1 MVQIGGMIENP
12 LEKKGFLMLYDMFMM
27 YRRAD
32 GKRDRIGPDIL
43 IISGQTEDEL
53 GSSYDTETQPTPV
66 CAFELVSPKGEEKD
80 LRSMRLYLEQ
90 LEIPTCVMLYLV
102 DDDGDRLPEAKL
114 AVWRR
119 DEETGL
125 AVQAEPDDEGRFHIT
140 GTELWIGL
148 REQMAYFWNEETGEM
163 RFDMELERI
172 LRQEAE
178 ERAEE
183 ERRAREEEH
192 RAREEER
199 RAREVA
205 EQQVEEERRAR
216 EVAEQKNAEL
226 LALLQKHGISLA

>member
-1 MVQIGGMIENP
+1 MPVGIVHGRKMVQIGGMIESP

-27 YRRAD
+27 YRRED

-102 DDDGDRLPEAKL
+102 DDDGDRLPETKL
-114 AVWRR
+114 EVWRR

-125 AVQAEPDDEGRFHIT
+125 AVQDEPDMARDP
-140 GTELWIGL
+140 GTTRRGSCSI
-148 REQMAYFWNEETGEM
+148 RPRT
-163 RFDMELERI
+163 
-172 LRQEAE
+172 
-178 ERAEE
+178 RAE
-183 ERRAREEEH
+183 
-192 RAREEER
+192 
-199 RAREVA
+199 
-205 EQQVEEERRAR
+205 
-216 EVAEQKNAEL
+216 
-226 LALLQKHGISLA
+226 